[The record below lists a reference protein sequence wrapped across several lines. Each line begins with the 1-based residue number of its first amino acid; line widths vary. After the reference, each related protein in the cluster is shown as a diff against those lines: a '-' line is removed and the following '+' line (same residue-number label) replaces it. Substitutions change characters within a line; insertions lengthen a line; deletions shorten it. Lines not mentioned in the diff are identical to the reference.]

1 MQNVGF
7 FKALF
12 LCPQKGGRIH
22 SYSTI
27 LKFLLNYFTLTTFS
41 HVSWDHWLYYIP
53 RTSRST
59 ILSHE
64 DQKSTE
70 EFSKEASYKHS
81 LYTKF
86 KGSQG
91 PLEPSM
97 GLHWTLHYDV
107 ALSEY
112 ENHFVLVLPRMGRLL
127 FKLSILIR
135 VNHLKPQLAL
145 HGFKTTAVSALFPH
159 LHPLFSLKSKN
170 QV

>member
-1 MQNVGF
+1 M
-7 FKALF
+7 
-12 LCPQKGGRIH
+12 
-22 SYSTI
+22 STERR
-27 LKFLLNYFTLTTFS
+27 KDTFLLNNPEISFKLLHT
-41 HVSWDHWLYYIP
+41 DHFLP
-53 RTSRST
+53 RFLRSLT
-59 ILSHE
+59 ILYSQ
-64 DQKSTE
+64 DFKVNNIISWRSKSTE
-70 EFSKEASYKHS
+70 EFSKEASCKHS